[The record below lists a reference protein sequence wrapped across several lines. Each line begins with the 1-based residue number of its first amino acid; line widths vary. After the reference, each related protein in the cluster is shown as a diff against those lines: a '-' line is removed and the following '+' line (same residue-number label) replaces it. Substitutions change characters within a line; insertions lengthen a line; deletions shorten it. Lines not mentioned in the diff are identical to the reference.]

1 MGDFHETYVI
11 HSLIKFLLIL
21 YGTEEGLS
29 NKLLTKIVKVNNVTN
44 DGSIF
49 TGISSH
55 NYTSR
60 QQKSF
65 PQHLLSWARHQDLK
79 YRVTLAIVRNLIP

>member
-11 HSLIKFLLIL
+11 HSLINFLVIL
-21 YGTEEGLS
+21 YGKEEGLS
-29 NKLLTKIVKVNNVTN
+29 NKLLTKIVIVNNVTK

-49 TGISSH
+49 TGISLH

-60 QQKSF
+60 QQRVF
-65 PQHLLSWARHQDLK
+65 PSIFCPG
-79 YRVTLAIVRNLIP
+79 LAIRT

>member
-1 MGDFHETYVI
+1 MGDFHETLYVI

-29 NKLLTKIVKVNNVTN
+29 NKFLTKIVIVNNVTK

-49 TGISSH
+49 TGISLH

-65 PQHLLSWARHQDLK
+65 P
-79 YRVTLAIVRNLIP
+79 